1 MLAPRP
7 NERESWQRLDD
18 LLNQVR
24 RERVGID
31 RHDLV
36 VAHAANL
43 FAGIE
48 SPPSVE
54 DWPIVADLSEVSAR
68 WIERVVGIEID
79 RLIIRILE
87 NPEGCVGCALI
98 WMRHLIE
105 SRITLSQWA
114 WAREAEGLLD

>member
-7 NERESWQRLDD
+7 GERETWQRLDD
-18 LLNQVR
+18 LLNEVR
-24 RERVGID
+24 RDRVGLEH
-31 RHDLV
+31 RDLV
-36 VAHAANL
+36 AAHTGSL

-48 SPPSVE
+48 SAPSFE

-68 WIERVVGIEID
+68 WVERVVGIEID

-87 NPEGCVGCALI
+87 NQEGCVGCALI
-98 WMRHLIE
+98 WVRHLIE